1 MSQRIGLLGGTF
13 NPIHHGHLIVARS
26 VAETLD
32 LDRLVFIPSANPPHK
47 SGDRL
52 AGAEHRLA
60 MARLAVEGEAGFD
73 VDDLEIRREGPSYT
87 ILTVEQYRDRLAA
100 GDEFFWIIGSDT
112 LSELSA
118 WYRIGELVD
127 MCRFVTAVRPGAEDP
142 DLSSLADLLP
152 LPRVQQLRE
161 DILET
166 PRIDIS
172 SSDIRR
178 RVADGRSIRYLVP
191 PAVSAYIG
199 RHHLY
204 EA

>member
-1 MSQRIGLLGGTF
+1 
-13 NPIHHGHLIVARS
+13 
-26 VAETLD
+26 
-32 LDRLVFIPSANPPHK
+32 
-47 SGDRL
+47 
-52 AGAEHRLA
+52 
-60 MARLAVEGEAGFD
+60 
-73 VDDLEIRREGPSYT
+73 
-87 ILTVEQYRDRLAA
+87 
-100 GDEFFWIIGSDT
+100 
-112 LSELSA
+112 
-118 WYRIGELVD
+118 
-127 MCRFVTAVRPGAEDP
+127 
-142 DLSSLADLLP
+142 
-152 LPRVQQLRE
+152 VQQLRE